1 MCPHDAG
8 EPAMG
13 SLYGKVQRV
22 YISWRYWLRIMRNLC
37 WMCNIALQ
45 IVFNLYQSFFRA
57 TYDTK
62 SIWTCHLVFICPL
75 DSVVCKHLLFAL
87 KSSIPYPLLPT
98 RERGTNIKMFRP
110 GRVRPDL
117 FCFSNAS
124 GDLSS
129 ESWGKPETKKPSWH
143 EASSGCLSI
152 FSWKLQTT
160 SQATIKTR
168 YAIHQAKSAQ

>member
-1 MCPHDAG
+1 MCPRDAG

-13 SLYGKVQRV
+13 SLYGKVQGV
-22 YISWRYWLRIMRNLC
+22 YVHFFKVLRINEKMTLNVQYRVIYSFQSLSELC
-37 WMCNIALQ
+37 MIQNPCRFVISLFYVPWIRLFA
-45 IVFNLYQSFFRA
+45 
-57 TYDTK
+57 
-62 SIWTCHLVFICPL
+62 SIYVL
-75 DSVVCKHLLFAL
+75 AL

-152 FSWKLQTT
+152 FSWMLQTT

-168 YAIHQAKSAQ
+168 YAIHQAKSAQLS